1 MEGGYA
7 GQTGGGKNFELSD
20 IGDYKSSD
28 DIFVIANA
36 SVFTLLL
43 LTIATRIGG
52 LGGNILNTYF
62 DMFGLEGILSNT
74 MLFVILI
81 QATKYLYTTFY
92 TSYGKAWSPFV
103 FLSFL
108 AVIVSLIDVF
118 FYYGVIN
125 VVPPGINEMIDVIRA
140 YSKNSSINLIGG
152 HIATLLLTALTTMIM
167 CDMELITR
175 LLSVAII
182 LFLFPFILSIV
193 AKKPASPPPPPPK
206 KEEFVDSRGFSM

>member
-1 MEGGYA
+1 MEGYA

-125 VVPPGINEMIDVIRA
+125 VVPPGVNEMIDVVRV
-140 YSKNSSINLIGG
+140 YSKNNPMHVIGG
-152 HIATLLLTALTTMIM
+152 HIATLLLTAITTMIM
-167 CDMELITR
+167 YNMDMLTR
-175 LLSVAII
+175 ILSIALI

-193 AKKPASPPPPPPK
+193 SKKPPPPPPVVK

>member
-1 MEGGYA
+1 MEGEYA
-7 GQTGGGKNFELSD
+7 GQTGGGTKFELSD

-62 DMFGLEGILSNT
+62 NMFGLEGILSNT

-81 QATKYLYTTFY
+81 QIARYLYTSFY

-108 AVIVSLIDVF
+108 AVIVCLADVF

-125 VVPPGINEMIDVIRA
+125 IVPPGVNEMVDLLRA
-140 YSKNSSINLIGG
+140 YSKNSPTHILGG
-152 HIATLLLTALTTMIM
+152 HITIILLTAGNILGNIS
-167 CDMELITR
+167 
-175 LLSVAII
+175 LLYLLHFSFHIFLKEDI
-182 LFLFPFILSIV
+182 LL
-193 AKKPASPPPPPPK
+193 K
-206 KEEFVDSRGFSM
+206 